1 MNESHWIDSPEQQAD
16 RKELAELC
24 GRARTPAEDARLAE
38 LKARV
43 REWTRINQ
51 AAEDFVNGAP

>member
-1 MNESHWIDSPEQQAD
+1 METHWIDSPEQQAD

-24 GRARTPAEDARLAE
+24 GRNRTPAEDARLAE

-43 REWTRINQ
+43 REWARLNQ
-51 AAEDFVNGAP
+51 AADDFVNGAP

>member
-1 MNESHWIDSPEQQAD
+1 MERHWIDSLQHQAD
-16 RKELAELC
+16 RKELADLC
-24 GRARTPAEDARLAE
+24 GRNRTPAEDAWLEE

-43 REWTRINQ
+43 REWARLNQ

>member
-43 REWTRINQ
+43 RKWARLNQ

>member
-1 MNESHWIDSPEQQAD
+1 METHWIDSPQHQAD
-16 RKELAELC
+16 RKELADLC
-24 GRARTPAEDARLAE
+24 GRNRTPTEDARLAG

-43 REWTRINQ
+43 RDWARLNQ